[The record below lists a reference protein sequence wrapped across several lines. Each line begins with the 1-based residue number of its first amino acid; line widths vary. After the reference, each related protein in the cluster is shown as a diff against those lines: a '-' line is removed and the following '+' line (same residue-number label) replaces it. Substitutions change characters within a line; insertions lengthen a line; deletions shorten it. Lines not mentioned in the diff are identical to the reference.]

1 MLLYHGSNIVVE
13 KPEIREKLRALDF
26 GAGFYLTSSREQ
38 AIRWARTVTRRRRY
52 NMSQVDARKLDFYDR
67 QVAQLII
74 DKYGINEREAV
85 RNFIESE
92 TYQMLLDVELDIYKM
107 SPHIIFDMWESEK
120 VTGDPRNSQYIR
132 E

>member
-1 MLLYHGSNIVVE
+1 
-13 KPEIREKLRALDF
+13 
-26 GAGFYLTSSREQ
+26 
-38 AIRWARTVTRRRRY
+38 
-52 NMSQVDARKLDFYDR
+52 MSQVDARKLDFYDR
-67 QVAQLII
+67 QVVQLII
-74 DKYGINEREAV
+74 DKYGIKEREAV
-85 RNFIESE
+85 RNFIKSE